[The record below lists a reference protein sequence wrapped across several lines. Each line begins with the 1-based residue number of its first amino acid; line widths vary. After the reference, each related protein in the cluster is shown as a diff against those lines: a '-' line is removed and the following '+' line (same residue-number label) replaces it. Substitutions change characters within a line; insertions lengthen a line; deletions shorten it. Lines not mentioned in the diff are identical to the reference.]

1 MLRYLDPLASGEAR
15 PWKVPWNPLNE
26 TNLHKYKTLVNENC
40 VEIVTFVW
48 IWTKWCANLPGDS
61 CELMV
66 RAGLFSGIT
75 IYYYYNRK
83 NSKYIKRIHSSM
95 KYILLFAYA
104 FCIIS
109 MYLRMLDALLYV
121 SQLPSLHTTSVGACI
136 IENFFVNSAC
146 SSAST
151 FS

>member
-1 MLRYLDPLASGEAR
+1 
-15 PWKVPWNPLNE
+15 
-26 TNLHKYKTLVNENC
+26 
-40 VEIVTFVW
+40 
-48 IWTKWCANLPGDS
+48 
-61 CELMV
+61 MV

-146 SSAST
+146 SSAFHFFIGYSSAFQPGVSYFTIWAGLRCEQKNT
-151 FS
+151 FFIYSPDGISFLLNMWKGILSF